1 VIIGVLAVVGIVPL
15 VMSALPKPP
24 TDIASQYLTE
34 EVVTHDLTVTVTGNG
49 QITDNDSRNPK
60 AVVLISEYDIANVRL
75 GQQVELT
82 IGAFDEPVE
91 GKVKSM
97 SDNVDMST
105 GVRTYAVSINL
116 DELPKRARVGMSA
129 TAEVVISTSSDV
141 LAVPVNA
148 VAVSDGVET
157 VQVLRDDEIVTVQVE
172 TGSDAGSLVEITS
185 GLSAGEIIITGI
197 NGSVPTTGESGGF
210 LPPSPDGVAP

>member
-1 VIIGVLAVVGIVPL
+1 
-15 VMSALPKPP
+15 
-24 TDIASQYLTE
+24 
-34 EVVTHDLTVTVTGNG
+34 
-49 QITDNDSRNPK
+49 
-60 AVVLISEYDIANVRL
+60 
-75 GQQVELT
+75 
-82 IGAFDEPVE
+82 
-91 GKVKSM
+91 
-97 SDNVDMST
+97 MST